1 MLKSLNIQKGKK
13 VRNENVKMRNTIVYS
28 KLNLLIVKLVY
39 PRKYWMINQSNRV
52 SM

>member
-1 MLKSLNIQKGKK
+1 MLKGLNIQKGKK

-39 PRKYWMINQSNRV
+39 PRKY
-52 SM
+52 

>member
-13 VRNENVKMRNTIVYS
+13 VRNKNVKILNTIVYP

-39 PRKYWMINQSNRV
+39 NLVNIEW
-52 SM
+52 